1 MCQNRIGEEAEVK
14 NNRKHRTSYG
24 GRKKKLSGACKQH
37 IFDLLASL
45 PFRTFRSLFC
55 RRFRQLL
62 SNFITKCCSTRFD
75 MLPFSVLIFTFIYAD
90 FSISTHKHTRTR
102 TNKHHT
108 NGIPQEIR
116 LRGQKL
122 IACFV
127 FTIRVIQFTVQHI
140 GNSAHTHTQ
149 TMPIFPIHISYKSS
163 QKICAPKSIR
173 IIFKCHFYR
182 IRQLH
187 LQ

>member
-14 NNRKHRTSYG
+14 NNRKHRNSYG
-24 GRKKKLSGACKQH
+24 GRKKTEWSMQANIYSICLRRYLSEHSG
-37 IFDLLASL
+37 
-45 PFRTFRSLFC
+45 PFFC